1 MKSEQQQNATAKK
14 GLFRNL
20 LDKYNEL
27 CKDMGVDQ
35 GGGCRRC
42 VPIIKQD
49 PENEKT
55 KKKKTPNK

>member
-1 MKSEQQQNATAKK
+1 MTQTENNATQKK
-14 GLFRNL
+14 GLFRKV

-27 CKDMGVDQ
+27 CHDMGVDQ

-49 PENEKT
+49 PELEKQEQKRDT
-55 KKKKTPNK
+55 D